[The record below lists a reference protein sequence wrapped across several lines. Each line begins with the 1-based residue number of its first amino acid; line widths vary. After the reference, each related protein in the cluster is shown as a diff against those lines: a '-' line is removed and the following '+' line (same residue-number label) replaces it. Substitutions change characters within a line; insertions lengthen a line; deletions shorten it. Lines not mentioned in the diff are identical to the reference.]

1 MTDKVTYQEA
11 EGGVAVLRIDDG
23 KVNAL
28 SLDLIGELK
37 GALDRAEDDGR
48 AVVLLGRSGKFSAG
62 FDMKAMN
69 GGLDGARELLLGG
82 AELLMRLYGFPRPVV
97 VGCTGHAIAA
107 GALILLSADYRV
119 GAAGPFKVGLN
130 ETAIALRLPFF
141 GLEIARERIPKNYLT
156 PAVLMATL
164 YGPEDA
170 VPVGYLDTVV
180 AQEEVESS
188 ALVAAAAMAALPPK
202 AFAGTKKRMR
212 EPTLQL
218 IRETLVSD
226 MNDLAGA
233 FG

>member
-1 MTDKVTYQEA
+1 MTDSVAYE
-11 EGGVAVLRIDDG
+11 EIEDGVAVVRIDDG

-28 SLDLIGELK
+28 SVALIDGLT
-37 GALDRAEDDGR
+37 GALDRAESDGR
-48 AVVLLGRSGKFSAG
+48 AVVLLGRPGKFSAG
-62 FDMKAMN
+62 FDMKAMT
-69 GGLDGARELLLGG
+69 GGLDGARELLVGG

-107 GALILLSADYRV
+107 GALLLLSADHRI

-141 GLEIARERIPKNYLT
+141 GLELARERIPKHHLT

-170 VPVGYLDTVV
+170 IPIGYLDRVV
-180 AQEEVESS
+180 APDKVESES
-188 ALVAAAAMAALPPK
+188 VAAATAMAALPPK
-202 AFAGTKKRMR
+202 AFAGTKARMR
-212 EPTLQL
+212 GPTLQL
-218 IRETLVSD
+218 IRETLDAD
-226 MNDLAGA
+226 MDDLAGA